1 MSPSELENILL
12 QHPDV
17 ADAGV
22 LGVPHDRMGEAPRA
36 YIVTKKSIK
45 EEDINK

>member
-12 QHPDV
+12 KHPDV
-17 ADAGV
+17 ADVGV

-36 YIVTKKSIK
+36 YIVAKKSLR
-45 EEDINK
+45 EEDINQ